1 MKPMPDLTDQEIERL
16 LPGLGRL
23 ESAPQAVIQRAIGL
37 WKSPQPAVFEGALEG
52 ALKRVLAVL
61 TFDSGGAD
69 ALAFGRRSSSA
80 GDRQLLFSVEGRDID
95 LRVSP
100 VAGSRGELWS
110 LSGQVLGPDIDATV
124 ELHVESY
131 AGSIALN
138 DLAEF
143 RFEGVPQGECHLML
157 RSAEGVIEL
166 PPVRIPLAG

>member
-1 MKPMPDLTDQEIERL
+1 MKPKPDLTDQELERL
-16 LPGLGRL
+16 LPGVGRL
-23 ESAPQAVIQRAIGL
+23 EAAPEAVIQRAIGV
-37 WKSPQPAVFEGALEG
+37 WQSPQPTALEG
-52 ALKRVLAVL
+52 VLKRVLAVL

-110 LSGQVLGPDIDATV
+110 LSGQVLGPDLEATV
-124 ELHVESY
+124 ELRVDAY
-131 AGSIALN
+131 TGSVALN

-157 RSAEGVIEL
+157 RSPQAVIEL
-166 PPVRIPLAG
+166 PPIRIPLAG